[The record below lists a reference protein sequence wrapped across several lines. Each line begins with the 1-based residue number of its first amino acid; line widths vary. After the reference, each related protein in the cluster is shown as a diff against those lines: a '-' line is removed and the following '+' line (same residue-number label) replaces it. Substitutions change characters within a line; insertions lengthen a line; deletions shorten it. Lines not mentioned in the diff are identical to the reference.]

1 MPVSASKIAQGT
13 DMKYC
18 IIQIWT
24 ALLSNSVYIFI
35 CLRKLSFTFGKEY
48 CSLEIILKC
57 FLWRSKG
64 EGKERKM
71 SYVVVCVSSSHN
83 QGFTVPHQDK
93 LAAPNPRCL
102 WLVHVNIIR
111 LDFAT
116 PMEKIF
122 TFLQEDSNQNWYT
135 LFQDIKKKKK
145 SEMQLSFFL
154 FSQSPLKR
162 WKQKERRNVI
172 FERYLIL
179 AACLSE

>member
-71 SYVVVCVSSSHN
+71 SYVVCVSSSHN
-83 QGFTVPHQDK
+83 EGFTVPHQDK

-145 SEMQLSFFL
+145 AKCNLAFSFSVKVLWKDESRRRGEMSF
-154 FSQSPLKR
+154 LKD
-162 WKQKERRNVI
+162 I
-172 FERYLIL
+172 
-179 AACLSE
+179 